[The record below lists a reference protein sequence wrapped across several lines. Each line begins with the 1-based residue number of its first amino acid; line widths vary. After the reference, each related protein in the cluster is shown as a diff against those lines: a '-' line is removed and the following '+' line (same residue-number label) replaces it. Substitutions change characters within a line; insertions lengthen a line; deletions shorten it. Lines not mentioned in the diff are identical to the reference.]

1 MILTDASKIFIVPTA
16 KCMSSTVA
24 NEAEVPQDKIDISK
38 LNEDEL
44 KKLKTQDPF
53 LYYSIPG
60 VNKAEL
66 SGMPVDHTKVLQDTS
81 SAMVFRKSR
90 VSTEGIFSLENEY
103 VDVDHTTVLQQAA
116 EAQLSCLQ
124 DEAAALEAYVSSLEA
139 RASTEV
145 SSSKAARRVSA
156 RSVMSLE
163 DEDVNQLFSKAA

>member
-1 MILTDASKIFIVPTA
+1 MNNASKIFIVPTA
-16 KCMSSTVA
+16 KCMSSNIA
-24 NEAEVPQDKIDISK
+24 NNIPQDKIDISK

-66 SGMPVDHTKVLQDTS
+66 SGMSVDHTKVLQDTS
-81 SAMVFRKSR
+81 SAMVMRKSR
-90 VSTEGIFSLENEY
+90 VSTEGIFNLLENEY
-103 VDVDHTTVLQQAA
+103 VDVDRTTVLQQAA
-116 EAQLSCLQ
+116 ETQLSCLQ
-124 DEAAALEAYVSSLEA
+124 DEAAALEAIVTSLEA
-139 RASTEV
+139 RSAEV
-145 SSSKAARRVSA
+145 SSSKAARRASA

>member
-1 MILTDASKIFIVPTA
+1 MIMNNASKIFIVPTA
-16 KCMSSTVA
+16 KCMSSNVA
-24 NEAEVPQDKIDISK
+24 NEIPQDKIDISK

-81 SAMVFRKSR
+81 SAMVSRRTR

-103 VDVDHTTVLQQAA
+103 ADVDRTIILQEAA
-116 EAQLSCLQ
+116 ETQLSCLQ
-124 DEAAALEAYVSSLEA
+124 DEAAALEAYVTSLEA
-139 RASTEV
+139 RSTDV
-145 SSSKAARRVSA
+145 SSSKASRRASA
-156 RSVMSLE
+156 RSVMSFE

>member
-1 MILTDASKIFIVPTA
+1 MIMNNASKIFIVPTA
-16 KCMSSTVA
+16 QCMSSNVA
-24 NEAEVPQDKIDISK
+24 NEIPQDKIDVSK

-53 LYYSIPG
+53 LYYSIPQ

-90 VSTEGIFSLENEY
+90 VSTEGIFNLENEH
-103 VDVDHTTVLQQAA
+103 VDHAMVLQEAA
-116 EAQLSCLQ
+116 ETQLSCLQ
-124 DEAAALEAYVSSLEA
+124 DEAAALEAYVTSLEA

-145 SSSKAARRVSA
+145 SSSKASRRVSA
-156 RSVMSLE
+156 RSVMSL
-163 DEDVNQLFSKAA
+163 VRCKSVLL

>member
-1 MILTDASKIFIVPTA
+1 MIMNNASNIFIVPTA
-16 KCMSSTVA
+16 KCMSSNIA
-24 NEAEVPQDKIDISK
+24 NEIPQDKIDISK

-81 SAMVFRKSR
+81 SAMVMRRTR
-90 VSTEGIFSLENEY
+90 VSTEGIFNLENEY
-103 VDVDHTTVLQQAA
+103 VDVDHTTVFQQAA
-116 EAQLSCLQ
+116 ETQLSCLQ
-124 DEAAALEAYVSSLEA
+124 DEADALEAIVTSLEA
-139 RASTEV
+139 RSAEA

-156 RSVMSLE
+156 RSVMSLD
-163 DEDVNQLFSKAA
+163 DEDVTQLFSKAA